1 MNMTGKAMIIAV
13 LAAML
18 VFGGARAQTPAAAP
32 AAPAP
37 APAAPAAPA
46 APPAASA
53 APAVSA
59 AAAEKAVQL
68 VRQDAYAA
76 VREKYPQINPDDVV
90 AFHRQHAPDLLA
102 EWDRRCRDESTGAKA
117 YFLLLAD
124 NFAAIDVL
132 RKDDPDEYERQVKQQ
147 ATESQVRG
155 LSRQIQALAREGGVG
170 VGAPHR
176 LLTKQRL
183 QLELKHLLEQ
193 SFDEAQQRQLI
204 EINRLETEM
213 RNLRRLADE
222 RAANRRLILG
232 QRFYILTG
240 DMWPEDHQ
248 HDQTRD

>member
-1 MNMTGKAMIIAV
+1 MIIAV

-18 VFGGARAQTPAAAP
+18 VLSSASAQTT
-32 AAPAP
+32 
-37 APAAPAAPA
+37 
-46 APPAASA
+46 PPT

-68 VRQDAYAA
+68 VRRDAFAA

-90 AFHRQHAPDLLA
+90 AFHRQYAPDLLA
-102 EWDRRCRDESTGAKA
+102 EWERRCREEATSAKA

-124 NFAAIDVL
+124 NFAAIDIL
-132 RKDDPDEYERQVKQQ
+132 RKDDPDEYDRQIRQQ
-147 ATESQVRG
+147 LTESQVRS
-155 LSRQIQALAREGGVG
+155 LSRQIQALAAEEGE
-170 VGAPHR
+170 GAGNPHQ
-176 LLTKQRL
+176 LLTRQRL
-183 QLELKHLLEQ
+183 KLELKHLLEK

-204 EINRLETEM
+204 EINRLEAEM

-240 DMWPEDHQ
+240 DMWPEEHQ
-248 HDQTRD
+248 HDQPHE

>member
-1 MNMTGKAMIIAV
+1 MIIAV

-18 VFGGARAQTPAAAP
+18 VLGNAKAQ
-32 AAPAP
+32 
-37 APAAPAAPA
+37 A
-46 APPAASA
+46 APPAA

-68 VRQDAYAA
+68 VQRDAFAA
-76 VREKYPQINPDDVV
+76 VREKYPQTNPDDVV
-90 AFHRQHAPDLLA
+90 AFHRQYAPDLLA
-102 EWDRRCRDESTGAKA
+102 EWERRCREEATSAKA

-132 RKDDPDEYERQVKQQ
+132 RKDDPDEYERQIRQQ
-147 ATESQVRG
+147 QTESQVRS
-155 LSRQIQALAREGGVG
+155 LSRQIQALAVKEGD
-170 VGAPHR
+170 GADEPDR
-176 LLTKQRL
+176 LLARQRL
-183 QLELKHLLEQ
+183 KLELRHLLEK

-204 EINRLETEM
+204 EINRLEAEM

-240 DMWPEDHQ
+240 DVWPEEHQ
-248 HDQTRD
+248 HDQPRE